1 VHAVCYRDHS
11 SSFAYFYNL
20 NYDNPGQEQ
29 AKLKSFKKSIDDFE
43 QLPDIIDEATEVM
56 ELGVIGGV
64 GSRAFSRDVLSVQI
78 DGPDRPQ
85 LTLVD
90 LPGLI
95 HSSNRSQTEAD
106 KDLILNLVKE
116 YIHNPR
122 TIILAVVSAKNDM
135 ANQIIVD
142 FARKADQD
150 NKRTLG
156 IITKPDYLRESSENE
171 LSWIEIAQNK
181 DVYLERGWHMLKNR
195 GEDEMGFSFAERN
208 AAEALFFSK
217 GRYVNLSREYVG
229 IESLRERLS
238 RLLLNHLI
246 KELPS
251 LKEEINTKLQAT
263 VDEITKLGEKRST
276 ITEQRLL
283 LMKVSMQIND
293 ILKSAVK
300 G

>member
-1 VHAVCYRDHS
+1 
-11 SSFAYFYNL
+11 
-20 NYDNPGQEQ
+20 
-29 AKLKSFKKSIDDFE
+29 LKSFHKAIDDFQ
-43 QLPDIIDEATEVM
+43 QLPDIIDEATEAM
-56 ELGVIGGV
+56 DLGVVGGAD
-64 GSRAFSRDVLSVQI
+64 SRAFSRDVLSVQI

-156 IITKPDYLRESSENE
+156 IITKPDYLRGGSENE

-195 GEDEMGFSFAERN
+195 GEEEMDFSFAERN

-217 GRYVNLSREYVG
+217 GRYVNLSRECVG

-238 RLLLNHLI
+238 KLLLNHLV

-251 LKEEINTKLQAT
+251 LKDEMHTKLQAT
-263 VDEITKLGEKRST
+263 ADEITKLGEKRST